1 MKSPQRRMRL
11 RRLRSSG
18 FNKVSQLLLPKSWFH
33 VSWFIVVV
41 DVGGVVVDDVSVSVA
56 MSKGVFLCAI
66 PMLKVLSVCVFV
78 EWIYIVRG

>member
-33 VSWFIVVV
+33 VSWFIVV
-41 DVGGVVVDDVSVSVA
+41 DCGGCAVDDISVSVE
-56 MSKGVFLCAI
+56 
-66 PMLKVLSVCVFV
+66 LK
-78 EWIYIVRG
+78 

>member
-33 VSWFIVVV
+33 VSWFIVVGCV
-41 DVGGVVVDDVSVSVA
+41 DGDVCVSVA
-56 MSKGVFLCAI
+56 MSKGVFLCDI
-66 PMLKVLSVCVFV
+66 PMLKVLSVFLRSG
-78 EWIYIVRG
+78 YIL